1 MAMKFC
7 EACSSETEMSV
18 FECGKCGGSSFV
30 HKREDVKGITQPAST
45 PKPTSTSKAQTT
57 PPPVP
62 AAVSTPS
69 QKIQVDRINELIVE
83 QRKTTHAVRAIA
95 IYLLYQFITMVATGF
110 ILGIE
115 SANPDYSGDG
125 YIITAGLALIG
136 GTVTSI
142 FAALSELSK
151 SE

>member
-1 MAMKFC
+1 MKFC

-18 FECGKCGGSSFV
+18 FECSKCGGSSFV
-30 HKREDVKGITQPAST
+30 HKREDVKGSSRPASAPKPVTTSKTQTTSQPA
-45 PKPTSTSKAQTT
+45 
-57 PPPVP
+57 PVT
-62 AAVSTPS
+62 VNTPS
-69 QKIQVDRINELIVE
+69 QKIQVDRINELIIE

-125 YIITAGLALIG
+125 YIIAAGLALIG
-136 GTVTSI
+136 GTVTSL